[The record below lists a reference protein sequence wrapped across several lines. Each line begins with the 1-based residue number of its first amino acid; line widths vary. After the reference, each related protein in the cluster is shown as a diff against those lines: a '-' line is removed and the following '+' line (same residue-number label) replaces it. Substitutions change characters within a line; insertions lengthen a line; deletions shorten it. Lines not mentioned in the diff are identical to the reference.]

1 MDEKPDGSL
10 NINTFSINRIMNLI
24 LIGFRCTGKSSVGK
38 AVAKQ
43 LGRRFV
49 DIDDYIEAK
58 EGRTIKEIFDK
69 EGEIGFRRLE
79 REAIEELC
87 KMDNM
92 VIATGGG
99 AVMDEE
105 NIRNMKRNG
114 YLILLEAWPE
124 VIYSRL
130 MNDAKSYNQRPNLTQ
145 KSPFEEIKH
154 LLETRKPFYHN
165 NADLVLDSSKESIN
179 SISKKIISIFNPE

>member
-1 MDEKPDGSL
+1 
-10 NINTFSINRIMNLI
+10 MNLI

-49 DIDDYIEAK
+49 DIDDYIEEK
-58 EGRTIKEIFDK
+58 EGKTIKEIFDK

-79 REAIEELC
+79 REAIKELC

-114 YLILLEAWPE
+114 YLVLLEAGPE
-124 VIYSRL
+124 AIYSRL
-130 MNDAKSYNQRPNLTQ
+130 MNDAKSYNQRPNLTP
-145 KSPFEEIKH
+145 KAPFEEIKH
-154 LLETRKPFYHN
+154 LLEVRKPFYHN
-165 NADLVLDSSKESIN
+165 NADIVFDSSTESIDR
-179 SISKKIISIFNPE
+179 ISKKIISIFNPVE